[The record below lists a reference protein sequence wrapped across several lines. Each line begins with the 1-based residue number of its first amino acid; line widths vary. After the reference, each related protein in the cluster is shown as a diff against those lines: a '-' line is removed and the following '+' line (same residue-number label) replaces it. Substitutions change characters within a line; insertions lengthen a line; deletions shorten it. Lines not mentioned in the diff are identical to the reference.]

1 MPFYPT
7 PNYIIQVLGGVDPT
21 GNSAAGLS
29 PGLLG
34 CRSIFTA
41 GSGGIVAGPEIVSSV
56 GYSLDYNTLDN
67 NKNSQQRRRQR
78 PSNA

>member
-21 GNSAAGLS
+21 GNSAAGLPS
-29 PGLLG
+29 GFLG
-34 CRSIFTA
+34 ARQS
-41 GSGGIVAGPEIVSSV
+41 SLPVREELSQGPEIVSSV